1 MPSKYFTP
9 VNWSPGQLIDE
20 DSLDQMNNNEV
31 YLRDQMV
38 DGKYMFDWGGQV
50 DTGIK
55 MMCGRVYLPPNG
67 NITVTYGTVAFP
79 QMFTPESQPIITA
92 TLLSQEQ
99 CAHEYIVRGI
109 GTFFPDHRGFQFK
122 VRISQA
128 YAKKTL
134 DQPLYFMWMAMGY

>member
-1 MPSKYFTP
+1 MPSKYFTA

-55 MMCGRVYLPPNG
+55 LLGGRVYIPPQQV
-67 NITVTYGTVAFP
+67 TVTYGTVAFP
-79 QMFTPESQPIITA
+79 QFFTPESQPIIT
-92 TLLSQEQ
+92 TSLLAPSE
-99 CAHEYIVRGI
+99 CVFDHIVYGI
-109 GTFFPDHRGFQFK
+109 GTYFPDHRGFQFK
-122 VRISQA
+122 IKVNEAYPRKVFSQ
-128 YAKKTL
+128 
-134 DQPLYFMWMAMGY
+134 PMYFQYHAMGY